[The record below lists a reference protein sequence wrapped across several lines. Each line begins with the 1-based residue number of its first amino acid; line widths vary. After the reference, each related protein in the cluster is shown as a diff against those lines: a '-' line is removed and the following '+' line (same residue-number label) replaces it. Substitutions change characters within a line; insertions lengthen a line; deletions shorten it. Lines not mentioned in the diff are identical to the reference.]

1 MTNSFSVSDW
11 SSVAR
16 ARAAAWAGTLL
27 LAALALLLLVRQ
39 DWPAAGLALA
49 ALVPSLFGLRALK
62 RAGASIDKAAAV
74 CEAAAR
80 GDLSVRVMGI
90 RGHGNIGRMLR
101 NINRLLDLTEAFCKE
116 ADAAMHSA
124 NERHYYRKILTTGLR
139 GDFARHATTISQSLD
154 RMKER
159 DAEAIRFAE
168 EKVRHVLLGVS
179 GAVTQLQSNAAQ
191 LATNADAAVRDAVA
205 AAAGAER
212 ASVNVQAVAAA
223 TGQLAASFDEINH
236 QTAAATSVA
245 SDAVTMAERT
255 DRTMRE
261 LTEAAG
267 QIGGVIALI
276 QDIAAKTNMLALN
289 ATIEAARAGP
299 AGKGFAVV
307 ASEVKTLANQTA
319 RATEDIGAHVRRMRS
334 VAEGAGEAI
343 RAIGHTIASIEET
356 STAVAGAVQ
365 QQNAV
370 TGDIAGNVSDAAAGA
385 GMVIAAISTVRCA
398 AERTNGVVSEINA
411 ATGELS
417 QQARELQEQID
428 AFIARVRAA

>member
-1 MTNSFSVSDW
+1 MKNLSSVS
-11 SSVAR
+11 R
-16 ARAAAWAGTLL
+16 AVAAAWVLL
-27 LAALALLLLVRQ
+27 GVLAVLLVVSALRQDWPVAVLAALAFL
-39 DWPAAGLALA
+39 P
-49 ALVPSLFGLRALK
+49 ALVGLHSLK
-62 RAGASIDKAAAV
+62 RAGASIDKAMAV

-101 NINRLLDLTEAFCKE
+101 NVNRLLDLTEAFCKE
-116 ADAAMHSA
+116 ADAAMQHA
-124 NERHYYRKILTTGLR
+124 NERRYYRKILTTGLR
-139 GDFARHATTISQSLD
+139 GDFARHAATISQSLD

-159 DAEAIRFAE
+159 DAEALRFAE
-168 EKVRHVLLGVS
+168 QNVRRVLLGVS
-179 GAVTQLQSNAAQ
+179 GAVTQLRSNAEQ
-191 LATNADAAVRDAVA
+191 LACNADAAVRDAVA

-245 SDAVTMAERT
+245 GDAVSMALRT
-255 DRTMRE
+255 DRTVGE
-261 LTEAAG
+261 LSEAADR
-267 QIGGVIALI
+267 IGGVVALI
-276 QDIAAKTNMLALN
+276 REIAAKTNMLALN
-289 ATIEAARAGP
+289 ATIEAARAGE

-307 ASEVKTLANQTA
+307 ANEVKGLAAQTA
-319 RATEDIGAHVRRMRS
+319 RATDEIAAHVHRMRR
-334 VAEGAGEAI
+334 VADGAGEAI
-343 RAIGHTIASIEET
+343 RAIGSTIASIEQT

-385 GMVIAAISTVRCA
+385 GVVIAAISTVQRA
-398 AERTNGVVSEINA
+398 AERTNGVVGEINA

-417 QQARELQEQID
+417 QQALALQEQID